1 VVCKTPNVPLFFTR
15 WSYHIRYDHDQHRR
29 WRRRNG
35 TSIVSVSAS
44 ASASPLSIN
53 QMNMDSSSRRL
64 KNYQEV
70 DLYTIFNTLSCLSH
84 HHHHTFS
91 SICCVYV
98 FGWVNVLSL
107 LFLILLLICLFL
119 DLETIAPRLS
129 SLRGTS
135 LPRKSLSNP
144 RTKTFLL
151 LRYIW
156 FSINDLAF
164 SIIFL
169 IIIWYLPI
177 YSLFFSDLF
186 SCVYVISGTP

>member
-1 VVCKTPNVPLFFTR
+1 MQNPKCPFILYTMIN
-15 WSYHIRYDHDQHRR
+15 HIRYDHDQHRR
-29 WRRRNG
+29 CRRRNG
-35 TSIVSVSAS
+35 NVIVSVSAS
-44 ASASPLSIN
+44 ASATPLSIN
-53 QMNMDSSSRRL
+53 QTTMDSSSRRL
-64 KNYQEV
+64 KTYQEV
-70 DLYTIFNTLSCLSH
+70 DLYTIFNTLSCLSYH

-98 FGWVNVLSL
+98 FGWINVISL
-107 LFLILLLICLFL
+107 LFLILLLICRFL
-119 DLETIAPRLS
+119 DLETIATRLS

-135 LPRKSLSNP
+135 LPRKSRSNP

-177 YSLFFSDLF
+177 YSLFFSDNF